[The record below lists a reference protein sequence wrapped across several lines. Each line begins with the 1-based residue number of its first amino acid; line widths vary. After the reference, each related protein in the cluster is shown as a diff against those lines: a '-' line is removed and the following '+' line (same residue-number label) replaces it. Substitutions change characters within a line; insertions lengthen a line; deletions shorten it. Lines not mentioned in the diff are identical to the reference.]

1 MFGWPVWAHFTVNSF
16 YPNGANLMRNRYIE
30 KIKQALRPPIY
41 KLLFKSQQQFVCPIC
56 GYEGPFLDKRISRV
70 PDLVRSN
77 SKCLG
82 CASNERH
89 RMMHLVVNKLFSSW
103 DPGGKSLLH
112 IAPEDCLTT
121 ELNSKFAIYHTADLL
136 MENVDFNEDIQAMSF
151 PNDSYDCLVVS
162 RVLTIP
168 PDLDASLKEIR
179 RVLKPNGIA
188 IVAEIFK
195 HDEIL
200 EFGEMINFRSREIGI
215 DLINRLE
222 EHFSQV
228 ERYLSDSF
236 SSSYQLAN
244 TMKLNGK
251 PQDDFPE
258 KVRIKNV
265 GFMEMV
271 LVCHV

>member
-1 MFGWPVWAHFTVNSF
+1 
-16 YPNGANLMRNRYIE
+16 
-30 KIKQALRPPIY
+30 
-41 KLLFKSQQQFVCPIC
+41 
-56 GYEGPFLDKRISRV
+56 
-70 PDLVRSN
+70 
-77 SKCLG
+77 
-82 CASNERH
+82 
-89 RMMHLVVNKLFSSW
+89 
-103 DPGGKSLLH
+103 
-112 IAPEDCLTT
+112 
-121 ELNSKFAIYHTADLL
+121 

-228 ERYLSDSF
+228 ECYLSDRF